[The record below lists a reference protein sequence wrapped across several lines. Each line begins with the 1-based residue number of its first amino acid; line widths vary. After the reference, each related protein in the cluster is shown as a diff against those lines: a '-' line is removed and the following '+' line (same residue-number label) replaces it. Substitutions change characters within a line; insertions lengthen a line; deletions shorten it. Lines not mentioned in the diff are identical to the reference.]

1 MGYNSIF
8 VWGVVKGLLC
18 WGKSNLRW
26 RGRILQPA
34 EIASYFLQPFYMY
47 VISWCIKLFMFVF
60 LLILQALILTDK
72 LTVPSSVSDLN
83 RVRLYWPLLR
93 LKELCH
99 YWIFVIVEL
108 LCAKHASGAPWVRK
122 WSNLPIWENL
132 VIRWR
137 YTDRLPLPSDR
148 PSAPQAYQCKITP
161 STGMETQMQLEVI
174 LAGNRQPPASCK
186 AETKK
191 ESIKYPYCL
200 KYLG

>member
-8 VWGVVKGLLC
+8 VWRVVKGLLC
-18 WGKSNLRW
+18 WGKSILRW

-47 VISWCIKLFMFVF
+47 VISWCNKLFMFVF

-99 YWIFVIVEL
+99 YWICVIVEL
-108 LCAKHASGAPWVRK
+108 LRAKHASGAPWVRK

-137 YTDRLPLPSDR
+137 YTDRPPFPSDR